1 LKHSNDFSYD
11 DALAFIHGAQKLGS
25 KLGLT
30 NIRALLERLGNPEK
44 SLRFIHIAGTNGK
57 GTVTSSL
64 AAVLKAAGY
73 RTGAYTSPFV
83 YRFNE
88 RMQIDGEDVSDALL
102 TESTEKVQKAC
113 KDMVEEGMAHPTEF
127 EIVTAVAFLCYAA
140 EKCDFVA
147 LEVGLGG
154 RLDATNVIEAPLCT
168 AINLIGFDHMQY
180 LGNTLSEIAAEK
192 CGILKQGVPA
202 VIYREQPTE
211 AMETI
216 FEKCREKDAAMYL
229 ADAPCMLESTYR
241 GNRFSAGA
249 FSDLFLP
256 LAGAHMAKNA
266 CVTLKIIE
274 VLREKGISIP
284 DSAVRLGFENTRHR
298 GRFETVDEN
307 PLFILDGAHN
317 EDGIKALSCAANSLF
332 KEKKIVLICGMLR
345 DKEYGKAMEQM
356 AAVGEKMITV
366 TVPSPRALPADDLC
380 TEARKYRKNAEAAK
394 SLYEAVEKAYAEK
407 PDVII
412 GFGSLYMLGDLHA
425 AQKEYA
431 KILSPKKADGS
442 I

>member
-1 LKHSNDFSYD
+1 MKHSNEFSYK

-25 KLGLT
+25 KLGLS
-30 NIRALLERLGNPEK
+30 NIRELLGRLGNPEK

-102 TESTEKVQKAC
+102 TESTKKVMEAC
-113 KDMVEEGMAHPTEF
+113 RDMVEAGMAHPTEF
-127 EIVTAVAFLCYAA
+127 EIVTAVAFLCYKA
-140 EKCDFVA
+140 ENCAFVT

-168 AINLIGFDHMQY
+168 AICLIGFDHMQY

-192 CGILKQGVPA
+192 CGILKKNVPT
-202 VIYREQPTE
+202 VVYREQPEE
-211 AMETI
+211 AMTVI
-216 FEKCREKDAAMYL
+216 REKCAEMDVPLYL
-229 ADAPCMLESTYR
+229 ADAPVISESTYL
-241 GNRFSAGA
+241 GNRFSVGA
-249 FSDLFLP
+249 HADLFLP
-256 LAGAHMAKNA
+256 LAGKHMAKNA

-274 VLREKGISIP
+274 VLREKGIEIP
-284 DSAVRLGFENTRHR
+284 DHAIYEGFQNTRHR
-298 GRFETVDEN
+298 GRLETVAET

-317 EDGIKALSCAANSLF
+317 EDGIRALRGATEELF
-332 KEKKIVLICGMLR
+332 EDKKIVLICGMLR
-345 DKEYGKAMEQM
+345 DKEYEKAMEEM
-356 AAVGEKMITV
+356 AGIGEKMITV
-366 TVPSPRALPADDLC
+366 TVPSPRALSAEELLSV
-380 TEARKYRKNAEAAK
+380 AQKYRGNAESAESFSDAI
-394 SLYEAVEKAYAEK
+394 EKAYKEN

-425 AQKEYA
+425 AQEA
-431 KILSPKKADGS
+431 FDKKRGL
-442 I
+442 